1 MLKDFIDFLKEYNI
15 ASLALAFIMGAAST
29 SLINSLVKDIIM
41 PIFSPLV
48 SSGNWQ
54 DAILSLGPI
63 SIKYGA
69 FLGELLNFVVL
80 GLVVFIIAKKL
91 LKMDKP
97 VK

>member
-1 MLKDFIDFLKEYNI
+1 M
-15 ASLALAFIMGAAST
+15 
-29 SLINSLVKDIIM
+29 M
-41 PIFSPLV
+41 PIFSPLTA
-48 SSGNWQ
+48 SGNWQ